1 MSSVLLVKTA
11 VTDGEVAPQGE
22 SFATRDRGWLIAP
35 QEHWHH
41 LLLWLRLVL
50 LLGVRQLFL
59 EEIYNH
65 STLGAPLHIRF
76 HLRRLRPELYDPDRM
91 RCLIRYN

>member
-11 VTDGEVAPQGE
+11 VADGEVAPQVLC
-22 SFATRDRGWLIAP
+22 DRGWLIAP

-41 LLLWLRLVL
+41 LLRVVL

-65 STLGAPLHIRF
+65 SIRLGL
-76 HLRRLRPELYDPDRM
+76 LCTYDSIFEGLVRS
-91 RCLIRYN
+91 